1 MKNMNKIA
9 RVMHSCVKALAPRS
23 ARFVPLLSCDS
34 SCCLQGLNES
44 CIGRFAFVHS
54 MWCDTWKQRR
64 RVRMRST
71 SCKRMLLGQMEP
83 GILSTN
89 PVSES
94 GNVVAAAFL
103 MF

>member
-1 MKNMNKIA
+1 M
-9 RVMHSCVKALAPRS
+9 KALAPRS

-34 SCCLQGLNES
+34 SCVLAVCRDSMKVALAGSRLH
-44 CIGRFAFVHS
+44 IF

-94 GNVVAAAFL
+94 GNVVAAFL